1 MSATQTGRRFLVTGG
16 AGFIGSHL
24 CETLL
29 ASGGHVTVVDD
40 LSTGRH
46 SNLHAAHAMGGG
58 RIELIESTVSA
69 ALPVLAER
77 HFDVICLTHTHAAS
91 LCEFQRGVRKGH
103 THAVSGR

>member
-1 MSATQTGRRFLVTGG
+1 MSAIQTGRRFLVTGG

-46 SNLHAAHAMGGG
+46 SNLHAAHAIGGS

-69 ALPVLAER
+69 ALPLLACVAFAALAEFELLELDEPLAISR
-77 HFDVICLTHTHAAS
+77 
-91 LCEFQRGVRKGH
+91 
-103 THAVSGR
+103 